1 MLSEPIILT
10 GAVVIG
16 AAILLFQLVVGW
28 PVLRKL
34 FRGDIGTSTDRKSH
48 RRAKA

>member
-1 MLSEPIILT
+1 MLSEPFILT
-10 GAVVIG
+10 SAIVIG
-16 AAILLFQLVVGW
+16 AALLLFQLVVGW

-34 FRGDIGTSTDRKSH
+34 FRGDIGTHTDRKSE